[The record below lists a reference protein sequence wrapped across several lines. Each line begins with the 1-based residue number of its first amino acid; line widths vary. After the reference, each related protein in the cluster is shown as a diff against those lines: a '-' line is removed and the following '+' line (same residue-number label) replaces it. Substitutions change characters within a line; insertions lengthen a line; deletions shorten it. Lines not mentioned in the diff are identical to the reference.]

1 MRRDG
6 KFSVSVLIGK
16 IINIVVW
23 RRRRKIFR
31 LYIYKN
37 QLFMFK
43 KSLSNIPSFIAGDKT
58 IIKEFVH
65 PKNDVV
71 DLNYSLAHAIVE
83 VGEASEPHILTK
95 SSELYVILSG
105 EGELFIEKEV
115 EILRGGDAALV
126 PAGATQW
133 IRNVGVVP
141 LVFYVVVSPPWNE
154 GQEVVFE

>member
-1 MRRDG
+1 
-6 KFSVSVLIGK
+6 
-16 IINIVVW
+16 
-23 RRRRKIFR
+23 
-31 LYIYKN
+31 
-37 QLFMFK
+37 MFK

-65 PKNDVV
+65 SKNDVV
-71 DLNYSLAHAIVE
+71 DLNYSLAHATVE
-83 VGEASEPHILTK
+83 VGEACEPHILTK

-115 EILRGGDAALV
+115 ETLRGGDAALV

-154 GQEVVFE
+154 GQEIVFE